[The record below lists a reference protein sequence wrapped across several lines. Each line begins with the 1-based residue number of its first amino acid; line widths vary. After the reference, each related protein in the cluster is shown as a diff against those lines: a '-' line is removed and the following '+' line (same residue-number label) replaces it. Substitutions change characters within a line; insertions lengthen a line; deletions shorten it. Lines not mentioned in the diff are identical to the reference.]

1 MYRLFLKKMEIDTKL
16 KETFPLIDDGLVPV
30 TCAGVECTFEFI
42 GYSYQGGQ
50 EEPTLRRRPSRQPPQ
65 PSRSSEI
72 RSLSHSPLSASKSKN
87 NRPLI
92 PSLSTASLHGPSRS
106 NIDLVQFSPPTPDVK
121 DNRERF
127 LLPKK
132 TNNVRATSNPLAQS
146 TEHFGYISDP
156 QYLLPL
162 NASQPT
168 TLLTSTPPGTPV

>member
-87 NRPLI
+87 NRPLL
-92 PSLSTASLHGPSRS
+92 PSLSTASLHG
-106 NIDLVQFSPPTPDVK
+106 DLVQFSPPTPDVK